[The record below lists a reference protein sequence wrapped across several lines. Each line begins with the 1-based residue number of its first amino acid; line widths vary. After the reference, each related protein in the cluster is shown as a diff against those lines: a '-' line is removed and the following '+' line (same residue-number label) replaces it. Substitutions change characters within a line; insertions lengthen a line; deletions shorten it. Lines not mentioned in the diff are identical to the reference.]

1 MISHPI
7 TDLDGRTVD
16 INDGAV
22 TPPTGATL
30 LNGTL
35 RRTTDS
41 PERAFRHIQITADD
55 VTLDGLTIE
64 GVRTHDPHY
73 GLQPVYDPT
82 REAQHGI
89 SIEGADHTRVT
100 DVAVTN
106 VYGDGIYIRGGAVD
120 TIITNPTINL
130 VGRTSITN
138 VHSTGTRITGGY
150 AYGAGLWLLNV
161 ESSGASQEVVDYR
174 VTGLSTKL
182 TGSRSWW
189 LMSDGPDFNCH
200 VQAVIQRPIGLSASA
215 RPRIDPCTENLVI
228 W

>member
-1 MISHPI
+1 MTRRAAFTLGLSLGALAWLVLAACDPPPAPGEIPPASVDTAGELNAYMISHPI

-138 VHSTGTRITGGY
+138 VHSTGTRTPEG
-150 AYGAGLWLLNV
+150 
-161 ESSGASQEVVDYR
+161 
-174 VTGLSTKL
+174 TPT
-182 TGSRSWW
+182 
-189 LMSDGPDFNCH
+189 GPDSGCSTWKAAEH
-200 VQAVIQRPIGLSASA
+200 
-215 RPRIDPCTENLVI
+215 PRRSSTTG
-228 W
+228 